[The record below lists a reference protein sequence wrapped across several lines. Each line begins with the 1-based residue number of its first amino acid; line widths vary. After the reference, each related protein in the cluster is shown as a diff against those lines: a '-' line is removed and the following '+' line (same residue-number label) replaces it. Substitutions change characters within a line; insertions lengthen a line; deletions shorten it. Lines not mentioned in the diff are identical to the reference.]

1 MAEAEGSGGSD
12 DACLFMSPEGELF
25 LRHADGNVEQVE
37 GFNAN
42 RTADD
47 DEEDERARAVP
58 RASGAKRALLVGI
71 NYLHSESNR
80 LHGCIN
86 DVENMSEFLQS
97 SFGFAASNIT
107 VLRDDNPDA
116 MPTKV

>member
-58 RASGAKRALLVGI
+58 RASGAKRALLGRLPFRLRGEGI
-71 NYLHSESNR
+71 F
-80 LHGCIN
+80 
-86 DVENMSEFLQS
+86 VEARMRP
-97 SFGFAASNIT
+97 GATAAPHQTFEN
-107 VLRDDNPDA
+107 LPAD
-116 MPTKV
+116 